1 MSINEIFELSMEQL
15 ESMKI
20 EELIVCVRTI
30 NSVVPFQK
38 AQIDD
43 QDGAILLDP
52 NNLNDREWYENDKDY
67 DIV

>member
-1 MSINEIFELSMEQL
+1 MSIDEIFELSTEQL

-38 AQIDD
+38 AQIN
-43 QDGAILLDP
+43 QDGVILLDP

-67 DIV
+67 DII

>member
-1 MSINEIFELSMEQL
+1 MSIDEIFELSTEQL

-20 EELIVCVRTI
+20 EELIECVRTI

-38 AQIDD
+38 AQIN
-43 QDGAILLDP
+43 QDGVILLDP

-67 DIV
+67 DII